1 MSQPQ
6 LWKVT
11 YEDKKGGYKLDCYAD
26 VVVSEN
32 PDSPRPKL
40 AAIRF
45 GGEPEKVRG
54 LADAIY
60 GGGSIEVEPDL
71 KLDTCL
77 KQYQRQISHD
87 GIYAEATLVLRDSE
101 PEPVS
106 QEKESPKQTTMEGP
120 PQKHYI
126 FCPQGDM
133 EYLFREI
140 DRRTGVPLIPE
151 FQDYLLA
158 ELQERG
164 ILQKLGVISRTE
176 RFDAWVLSCRKDD
189 KNIIQAVEDGLKSG
203 AISIP
208 GSTPENAA
216 VFQDIQSVT
225 GYLQ

>member
-106 QEKESPKQTTMEGP
+106 QKDSPKQTTIEGP

-140 DRRTGVPLIPE
+140 DWRTGVPLIPE

-158 ELQERG
+158 ELQQKHHPNGRG
-164 ILQKLGVISRTE
+164 RTE
-176 RFDAWVLSCRKDD
+176 KRSYLHSRLDAGKRCCLSEHSKRHRIPSEVRGRHRPAD
-189 KNIIQAVEDGLKSG
+189 QGAVR
-203 AISIP
+203 
-208 GSTPENAA
+208 AA
-216 VFQDIQSVT
+216 
-225 GYLQ
+225 L